1 MAGVLGAVVVGVA
14 SAGRVVVSVAV
25 SSVRGCVKLF
35 SKDWLLLAK
44 ARHCTGVK
52 GDWNGVEET

>member
-1 MAGVLGAVVVGVA
+1 MAGVLVVVVGVA
-14 SAGRVVVSVAV
+14 SAGRVEVSIAGG
-25 SSVRGCVKLF
+25 SVGGCVKLF
-35 SKDWLLLAK
+35 SKDRLLLAK